1 MARKGSFARVPPEVV
16 PEVNPHHSQL
26 RQMRQQAAKDH
37 TPPVVED
44 TGLVPS
50 EPGDTGDPQEGARRR
65 QLAAD
70 SLAGELRPDWMG
82 ERPRHTFGLVTPSTH
97 DTGRTDTEAEDTD
110 DTGGVDTGRGD
121 TGLEDTGLEDTGE
134 PGDYF
139 GGTFGAERIEAVA
152 VGEDW
157 PQEVTDAVHGHRE
170 KLGEGYDLVEASPQ
184 GQTPEE
190 LIFESPDGDQYSVE
204 YRTGHVTPLSEEQR
218 TPYGGE

>member
-1 MARKGSFARVPPEVV
+1 MARKGSFARVPPEAPPT
-16 PEVNPHHSQL
+16 PEEPPEANPQLALPERTQPQPTQL
-26 RQMRQQAAKDH
+26 RRYRDDAARRAFEPPPQTWADRVGGGEVI
-37 TPPVVED
+37 PPVDAASWAVNNWVGDLAQDFDTREDRMYQVE
-44 TGLVPS
+44 
-50 EPGDTGDPQEGARRR
+50 EFMEKAR
-65 QLAAD
+65 
-70 SLAGELRPDWMG
+70 G
-82 ERPRHTFGLVTPSTH
+82 
-97 DTGRTDTEAEDTD
+97 
-110 DTGGVDTGRGD
+110 
-121 TGLEDTGLEDTGE
+121 DTGE

-170 KLGEGYDLVEASPQ
+170 KLGEGYDLVQASPQ